1 MKRAMSGP
9 GPRQHVATE
18 ALFRSHAPFVAR
30 FLYRYGVAVDEL
42 DDAVQEVFLV
52 VHRNGGYLPGPAT
65 ETSYLASIAVRAAST
80 HRRRAR
86 ARRDR
91 STDVAPDEVVSAGRD
106 PVQMLET
113 HESLF
118 RLQEALDRLDP
129 DLRATLILVELE
141 GESCKSV
148 AASLRIPIGTVY
160 WRLHRARK
168 SFRSAVE
175 RLGAGAGEPH
185 PSRERRMKDMAVR
198 SAFFWK
204 SRSPADDLLD
214 AGRAHPPLRYDVT
227 EAIARHQ
234 GLVRAGAPLPS
245 WASAAATAKLGG
257 LALMGWCFAA
267 AVAIAG
273 AVGGV
278 VVAHRAARA
287 NPVLMTIY
295 VAPSA
300 PTNAVAPSVAT
311 RAVAPAA
318 ASLTMVSPAA
328 SAATV
333 SPGVGSP
340 AASASREVPVD
351 PADPPSASSSSEP
364 LALRRSGHP
373 RASASG
379 ARLTAGESTD
389 RGERAEPAERVEAP
403 AAVVS
408 TANVAP
414 PVPPADAPNANT
426 LRANT
431 AEPARADD
439 LQELQ
444 DVATAE
450 RLLPV
455 DPGGALALVRSSE
468 AQFPAGYLREE
479 RRYIGV
485 MALFQLD
492 RADEARHDATR
503 FLRDYPNGPFSRQ
516 VRAALAAARP

>member
-9 GPRQHVATE
+9 GPRQHVDTE
-18 ALFRSHAPFVAR
+18 ALFRSHASFVAR

-52 VHRNGGYLPGPAT
+52 VHRNGGYWPGPAT

-80 HRRRAR
+80 HRRRVR
-86 ARRDR
+86 ARRER
-91 STDVAPDEVVSAGRD
+91 STEVAPDEVISAVRD

-113 HESLF
+113 HESLV
-118 RLQEALDRLDP
+118 RLQAALDHLDP
-129 DLRATLILVELE
+129 DLRAILILVELE

-148 AASLRIPIGTVY
+148 AASLRIPVGTVY

-168 SFRSAVE
+168 TFRSIVE

-185 PSRERRMKDMAVR
+185 PSGERRMKDMAVR

-214 AGRAHPPLRYDVT
+214 AGRTHPPLRYDVT

-234 GLVRAGAPLPS
+234 GLVRGGAPLPS
-245 WASAAATAKLGG
+245 WASATATAKLGG
-257 LALMGWCFAA
+257 LALAGWCFAG
-267 AVAIAG
+267 AVVIAG

-278 VVAHRAARA
+278 VVAQRAARTKS
-287 NPVLMTIY
+287 VLVTIY

-300 PTNAVAPSVAT
+300 ATNAAASSATTSALAPAPASLAMVSP
-311 RAVAPAA
+311 VPAPAA
-318 ASLTMVSPAA
+318 AAL
-328 SAATV
+328 
-333 SPGVGSP
+333 
-340 AASASREVPVD
+340 SRDLPVD
-351 PADPPSASSSSEP
+351 PADLPVAASDA
-364 LALRRSGHP
+364 LALRKPGPLRANRSL
-373 RASASG
+373 
-379 ARLTAGESTD
+379 ARLTSAGSAD
-389 RGERAEPAERVEAP
+389 RDPRAERAARVQEVSPAVVPVAAAVLPAP

-408 TANVAP
+408 APTVTPPLAPDANSAG
-414 PVPPADAPNANT
+414 PAH
-426 LRANT
+426 
-431 AEPARADD
+431 ADD

-455 DPGGALALVRSSE
+455 DPAGALALVRSSE
-468 AQFPAGYLREE
+468 TQFPAGYLREE

-485 MALFQLD
+485 MALFQLG
-492 RADEARHDATR
+492 RADDARRDAAH

-516 VRAALAAARP
+516 VRAALAATHF

>member
-9 GPRQHVATE
+9 GPRQHVDTE
-18 ALFRSHAPFVAR
+18 ALFRSHASFVAR

-52 VHRNGGYLPGPAT
+52 VHRNGGYWPGPAT

-80 HRRRAR
+80 HRRRVR
-86 ARRDR
+86 ARRER
-91 STDVAPDEVVSAGRD
+91 STEVAPDEVISAVRD

-113 HESLF
+113 HESLV
-118 RLQEALDRLDP
+118 RLQAALDRLDP
-129 DLRATLILVELE
+129 DLRAILILVELE
-141 GESCKSV
+141 GESSKAV
-148 AASLRIPIGTVY
+148 AASLRIPVGTVY

-168 SFRSAVE
+168 TFRSIVE

-185 PSRERRMKDMAVR
+185 PSGERRMKDMAVR

-204 SRSPADDLLD
+204 SRSPADDLLE
-214 AGRAHPPLRYDVT
+214 AGRTHPPLRYDVT

-234 GLVRAGAPLPS
+234 GLVRSGAPLPS
-245 WASAAATAKLGG
+245 WASTAATAKLGG
-257 LALMGWCFAA
+257 LALAGWCFAG
-267 AVAIAG
+267 AVVIAG

-278 VVAHRAARA
+278 VVAQRAARTKS
-287 NPVLMTIY
+287 VLVTIY

-300 PTNAVAPSVAT
+300 VTN
-311 RAVAPAA
+311 AA
-318 ASLTMVSPAA
+318 ASSVTTNAPALSPASLATLSLAPGPSAPA
-328 SAATV
+328 SL
-333 SPGVGSP
+333 SHDL
-340 AASASREVPVD
+340 PVD
-351 PADPPSASSSSEP
+351 PADLPIASSEA
-364 LALRRSGHP
+364 LALRKPGPLHANRSLARRTSAGSADRDP
-373 RASASG
+373 RA
-379 ARLTAGESTD
+379 ES
-389 RGERAEPAERVEAP
+389 AERVQEVP

-408 TANVAP
+408 AAAAVVPAPAAVASAPTVTPPLSPDANSAG
-414 PVPPADAPNANT
+414 
-426 LRANT
+426 
-431 AEPARADD
+431 PARADD

-455 DPGGALALVRSSE
+455 DPAGALALVRSSE

-485 MALFQLD
+485 MALFQLG
-492 RADEARHDATR
+492 RADDARRDAAR

-516 VRAALAAARP
+516 VRAALAATHS